1 LSEILSQA
9 LFDPTALLLYL
20 AIQRPEVFQA
30 SVQFLLSTGTALA
43 ETLEIS
49 EPSVRE
55 GLARLISE
63 KKIFQ
68 SSPSLDGLVRSTR
81 KWDLADHLSA
91 GEISVLAA
99 AEEIGVSV
107 MMDNRKVNKKAA
119 EHLGLQRV
127 IDLPFVL
134 KNALEEGIL
143 KEDDLEEIRRKL
155 EAVAKYR

>member
-1 LSEILSQA
+1 MSEILSQA
-9 LFDPTALLLYL
+9 LFDPTTLLLYL
-20 AIQRPEVFQA
+20 TIQRPEVFQA

-43 ETLEIS
+43 ETLETS
-49 EPSVRE
+49 DPSVRE

-68 SSPSLDGLVRSTR
+68 SSPTLDGLVRSTR

-91 GEISVLAA
+91 GEVSVLAT
-99 AEEIGVSV
+99 AEEIGASV
-107 MMDNRKVNKKAA
+107 LTDNRKVNKKAA
-119 EHLGLQRV
+119 EHLGPRV
-127 IDLPFVL
+127 IDLSFVL
-134 KNALEEGIL
+134 KNAFEEGII